1 MTIGYNTETRLI
13 EVVRTPQ
20 NTSFETMVKMAI
32 AVLKNPKSKDIDL
45 TKMENALLNLAKQ
58 LDKEYKEENK

>member
-20 NTSFETMVKMAI
+20 NTSFETMVKKAI
-32 AVLKNPKSKDIDL
+32 SVLKNPKSKNIDL

-58 LDKEYKEENK
+58 LDEEYKEENK

>member
-32 AVLKNPKSKDIDL
+32 SVLKNPKSKDIDL
-45 TKMENALLNLAKQ
+45 RKMQNALLNLAK
-58 LDKEYKEENK
+58 